1 MPSSAKGLIHAL
13 GSLADKPVT
22 IVHLL
27 SGQVFL
33 ESPSGLATRINP
45 TVWVP
50 FCMILPDFPVDL
62 SERWGSDGSVTL
74 GDDILTIFR
83 GGGKGARDDNV
94 RDDRALCLGV
104 RRKEQSSRKGAYHN
118 RVNGR
123 MEAQGFTNDTV

>member
-1 MPSSAKGLIHAL
+1 MLANATMPSSAKGLIHAL
-13 GSLADKPVT
+13 SSLADESVT

-33 ESPSGLATRINP
+33 EGPSSLTTRINP

-62 SERWGSDGSVTL
+62 SECWGSDGSVTL

-83 GGGKGARDDNV
+83 GAERARGTTISEMTVRCTWV
-94 RDDRALCLGV
+94 RDAKRIVMRNGV
-104 RRKEQSSRKGAYHN
+104 P
-118 RVNGR
+118 
-123 MEAQGFTNDTV
+123 